1 MKNYTR
7 SSEVFKDIRN
17 DLNIID
23 IYSVISSVVLG
34 WSLLR
39 TRNLLWFISGLLK
52 IKDLLRII

>member
-52 IKDLLRII
+52 IKDLLTII